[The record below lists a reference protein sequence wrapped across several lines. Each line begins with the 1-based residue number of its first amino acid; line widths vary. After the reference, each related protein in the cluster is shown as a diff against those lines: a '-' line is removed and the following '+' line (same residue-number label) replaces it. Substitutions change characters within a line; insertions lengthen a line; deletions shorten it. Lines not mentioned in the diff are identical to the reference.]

1 MERLAPGTT
10 LASAVVSSA
19 APLHRRFRQLL
30 SEVYLELKHTVE
42 RTDLWPWARRT
53 ACRPVQGRRESP
65 NRSTETRTASFQM
78 NRLGHCAIPSRIPN
92 RETNPFLTRGVE
104 GQAGFSAAD

>member
-19 APLHRRFRQLL
+19 APLHRRFRRLL

-42 RTDLWPWARRT
+42 RTDLWPRARRT

-78 NRLGHCAIPSRIPN
+78 NRLGHCAIPAESQTAKR
-92 RETNPFLTRGVE
+92 THFLP
-104 GQAGFSAAD
+104 AASKGRRNF